1 MAFLYSLVSLL
12 VAMAGVSLGAFI
24 FARNTRH
31 PLNRLY
37 MLMCLSASY
46 ACVVEFG
53 NFHAKSSEAADWLR
67 HADVVW
73 PFVLPLILHFV
84 LVYTESR
91 AALRRRTTYLA
102 IYLPAV
108 CISVL
113 QLSSHLITGTPE
125 RDLWG
130 WTYDMPS
137 RLWPV
142 GIAVAW
148 ALGIGLL
155 SLVLVV
161 RHLASATDVRRRTQ
175 AKFIL
180 LGLSLPIVVG
190 LVAEGLLPLASIR
203 APGVTAAALVLSDAV
218 IAYGIWKHR
227 LFELTPS
234 NVVDG
239 IVDTMQDALLLV
251 GNDGKITSV
260 NRAACGLL
268 GYQESELVGL
278 PLHDVL
284 DHQGDGRDSHAIASV
299 EGLAR
304 SGSAGDLEVT
314 LRAKNGRLLLVSL
327 VATPLFEGGLFAG
340 AICVAR
346 DIAARKEV
354 ERALQESEERYRTF
368 VQNFQG
374 IAFRYDMDAKPIFFH
389 GAVENITG
397 YTEHAFVAGKPEW
410 QQIVHPDDSDSLKL
424 GMQEMRSTC
433 PFVTE
438 REYRILREDGQVR
451 WVHEVARNVCGEDG
465 KPAFIEGAI
474 FDTTDRNLVERR
486 LQASTEDLRRLTA
499 RLSQAEDDER
509 RRIAADLH
517 DRVGASLAFIKLK
530 LGLLRDSQSLE
541 AATAHADELRE
552 MVEQSIKDTR
562 SLTFDICSPTL
573 YEFGVVAALEEFV
586 ERFQEA
592 HDIMVHIT
600 DDGEPRPLDD
610 TLQVALFR
618 AARECLVNVVKHA
631 SAKEVVVN
639 IRSADDMVRISIKDD
654 GVGFNTSEL
663 EASAGRRTGLGLF
676 SIQERMESLG
686 GSFEVTSEAGR
697 GTIVVICA
705 PSAHA
710 SQLLEGA

>member
-1 MAFLYSLVSLL
+1 MTFLYSLVSLL

-24 FARNTRH
+24 LARNTRH
-31 PLNRLY
+31 TLNRLY

-53 NFHAKSSEAADWLR
+53 SFHAKSSEAADWLR
-67 HADVVW
+67 HANVVW

-91 AALRRRTTYLA
+91 AALRRRTTYVA

-142 GIAVAW
+142 GIAVTW
-148 ALGIGLL
+148 ALGIGVL

-161 RHLASATDVRRRTQ
+161 RHLASATDLRRRTQ

-190 LVAEGLLPLASIR
+190 LVAEGLLTLASIR

-227 LFELTPS
+227 LFELTPR
-234 NVVDG
+234 NVVDC

-260 NRAACGLL
+260 NRSACGLL
-268 GYQESELVGL
+268 GYQEAELVGL
-278 PLHDVL
+278 PVSDILKS
-284 DHQGDGRDSHAIASV
+284 QEDGRDPHAIASV
-299 EGLAR
+299 ETLAK
-304 SGSAGDLEVT
+304 SGGAGDLEVT
-314 LRAKNGRLLLVSL
+314 LRARDGRLLPVSL
-327 VATPLFEGGLFAG
+327 AATPLFEGGQFAG

-346 DIAARKEV
+346 DIAARKRA
-354 ERALQESEERYRTF
+354 ERALLESEERYRSF

-374 IAFRYDMDAKPIFFH
+374 IAFRYDMDSKPVFFH
-389 GAVENITG
+389 GAVEDITG
-397 YTEHAFVAGKPEW
+397 YTEDEFIADEPAWRE
-410 QQIVHPDDSDSLKL
+410 IVHPDDGDSLAL
-424 GMQEMRSTC
+424 SAREMRST
-433 PFVTE
+433 PRFATE
-438 REYRILREDGQVR
+438 REYRILRKDGQVR
-451 WVHEVARNVCGEDG
+451 WVHEVARNVCDEDG
-465 KPAFIEGAI
+465 RPAYIEGAVY
-474 FDTTDRNLVERR
+474 DTTDRNLVERR

-499 RLSQAEDDER
+499 RLSQAEEDER
-509 RRIAADLH
+509 RRIAMDLH
-517 DRVGASLAFIKLK
+517 DRVGASLAFVKLK
-530 LGLLRDSQSLE
+530 LGLLRDSPSLE
-541 AATAHADELRE
+541 AATVHADELRG

-573 YEFGVVAALEEFV
+573 YEFGVVAALEEFA

-592 HDIMVHIT
+592 HDIIVHIT
-600 DDGEPRPLDD
+600 DDGEPKPLDD

-618 AARECLVNVVKHA
+618 AARECLINVVKHA
-631 SAKEVVVN
+631 RGQKNRPGTVQHPGTDGISRRQFRGDVGGRAGHN
-639 IRSADDMVRISIKDD
+639 GGHLCAARTRRS
-654 GVGFNTSEL
+654 L
-663 EASAGRRTGLGLF
+663 
-676 SIQERMESLG
+676 
-686 GSFEVTSEAGR
+686 AGR
-697 GTIVVICA
+697 GVA
-705 PSAHA
+705 
-710 SQLLEGA
+710 